1 MLQIIKKMASDRL
14 DIIIFG
20 ATGYTGKFVVKNT
33 VHLCKEHKLRFGVAG
48 RKQEA
53 LEAVIKEFASDIGKI
68 NFIIFLI

>member
-33 VHLCKEHKLRFGVAG
+33 VHLCKEYKLRFGVAG
-48 RKQEA
+48 RRQEA